1 MRKRNVAIYA
11 SIGAILAL
19 VLLLLTMNLTNP
31 ADGGPAIILVVL
43 LLIYGLTYSIFV
55 LFVML
60 FWHIYHLAIP
70 KGENVTTSE
79 AKYKR
84 VIKRALII
92 CAVVAAAPIMVI
104 SLSSLGK
111 MSLFEG
117 MLILVTELV
126 ACGYVVKRT

>member
-1 MRKRNVAIYA
+1 MRKRNVAISA
-11 SIGAILAL
+11 LVGAILAL

-31 ADGGPAIILVVL
+31 ADGGPAIILAVL

-60 FWHIYHLAIP
+60 FWHIYRLAIP

-79 AKYKR
+79 VKYKR
-84 VIKRALII
+84 AIKRALII

>member
-1 MRKRNVAIYA
+1 MRKRNVAICA
-11 SIGAILAL
+11 LVGAILAL

-31 ADGGPAIILVVL
+31 ADGGPAIILAVL

-60 FWHIYHLAIP
+60 FWHIYRLAVP
-70 KGENVTTSE
+70 KGENATTSE
-79 AKYKR
+79 VKYKR
-84 VIKRALII
+84 AIKRALII